1 MRWGRTAADIITV
14 LRYEGRCTAPG
25 LLCARGLCGRERG
38 GEGDCEGGIEGGG
51 GLLRRELWRRDAS
64 KDAFRRRTQRKVEG
78 RMKEEEAARDG
89 KGSGCHEV
97 IALRSY
103 RCGCE

>member
-1 MRWGRTAADIITV
+1 M
-14 LRYEGRCTAPG
+14 
-25 LLCARGLCGRERG
+25 
-38 GEGDCEGGIEGGG
+38 
-51 GLLRRELWRRDAS
+51 LRRELWRRDAS